1 MIACNATLR
10 KSNEKLA
17 AQLEELRIRNEE
29 LVSNNTGLIERNAK
43 TLGQLDEVK
52 EELYMEKASS
62 ASLKSELESI
72 TAEAQV
78 IAVNA
83 VLSARA
89 ELMAEFKRGEHPSW
103 DPDEEI
109 RTWEKRQA
117 LMAGGEVSEEEEAE
131 EAALAAES
139 PKQKEDDVVPE
150 QGEPDAGAEGV
161 VPEPEDVAAPEDLA
175 AGEDES
181 DVEEEE
187 APAADSPKTQE
198 TVTDPGRVEPDAG
211 AEMTA
216 PEAEDVAASAE
227 DIAKD

>member
-1 MIACNATLR
+1 M
-10 KSNEKLA
+10 
-17 AQLEELRIRNEE
+17 
-29 LVSNNTGLIERNAK
+29 SNNTGLIERNAK

-150 QGEPDAGAEGV
+150 QAEQGEPDAGAEGV
-161 VPEPEDVAAPEDLA
+161 VPEPEDVAAPEDPA

-181 DVEEEE
+181 DAEEEE

-211 AEMTA
+211 AVAAA
-216 PEAEDVAASAE
+216 PEAEDVAEDPAAVAE
-227 DIAKD
+227 DLAKD

>member
-1 MIACNATLR
+1 MAASNATLR
-10 KSNEKLA
+10 RSNEKLTTS
-17 AQLEELRIRNEE
+17 LEELKIRDEE
-29 LVSNNTGLIERNAK
+29 LSSNNKKLVDQNARI
-43 TLGQLDEVK
+43 LGQLDEVK
-52 EELYMEKASS
+52 EELHAEKATT
-62 ASLKSELESI
+62 ASLRTEVESI
-72 TAEAQV
+72 TAEAQA

-89 ELMAEFKRGEHPSW
+89 ELMAEFKKGEHSSW

-109 RTWEKRQA
+109 RTWERRQT
-117 LMAGGEVSEEEEAE
+117 LMAGGEVSEEEEVE
-131 EAALAAES
+131 EATLAAES
-139 PKQKEDDVVPE
+139 PKQKDDVAPE
-150 QGEPDAGAEGV
+150 QGEPAAGAEGV
-161 VPEPEDVAAPEDLA
+161 VPEPEDVAAPEDPA

-198 TVTDPGRVEPDAG
+198 TVTNPGRVEPDAG